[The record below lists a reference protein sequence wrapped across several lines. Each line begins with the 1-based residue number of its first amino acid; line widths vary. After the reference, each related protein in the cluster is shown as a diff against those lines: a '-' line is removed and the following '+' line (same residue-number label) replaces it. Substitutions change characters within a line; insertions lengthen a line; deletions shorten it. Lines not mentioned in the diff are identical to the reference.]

1 MAITERAKGLEYG
14 ETTVKKDEQKRKG
27 VISLGLQ
34 QIIAKNQNAIV
45 QKFQSLLTNYSNN
58 VTNFYNEVSK
68 RYEGRAFDFNDNY
81 VADAGAWNESTKQ
94 KVDSLKAEKA
104 ELENYINSYGSL
116 FDEQW
121 VSQITSSINSN
132 SKYLDNI
139 LKNAQ
144 TDADYWG
151 SFENENQYNEWA
163 KKEKDYYDNWGKYS
177 KEKDFKYFSELG
189 NNIENPTHAEAIGWM
204 HVHGLFTGND
214 YYFGGEKVNN
224 KVTFVKDNYGTLALG
239 NDSNETL
246 GYLKYSQMTDEEVG
260 VYNYLLAKYGEAK
273 AEELLDYLDNE
284 NLVNASLTQ
293 REAGSV
299 AQAIQNMAPGFA
311 KTLVYAGNSLASGIS
326 QNIQNFVQFFQED
339 VRPTTQIEYQ
349 NQYLQQD
356 LTGAAKY
363 LYQAGNTIGNM
374 LPSIAISIAT
384 GGAGAALGSLQMGAS
399 AAGGAYAQ
407 AIKEGYSVGQARL
420 YSTLVGAAEGGLQ
433 YALGGISKLGGKAL
447 SSVAT
452 KAAQIENVFL
462 RVAAKTGLSLGGE
475 ILEEELQN
483 FIEPLLKTIIMGE
496 EYDAPTWSELLETAI
511 VTAIS
516 TGVLEG
522 ASIAGYE
529 VSAAENKKLYAG
541 QEQQIVD
548 RLLEIDADN
557 VYAQRIKENLDKGKT
572 LSGNQI
578 TQIIQQTFD
587 REVELKKQAVKYNR
601 QIAKAEK
608 QGLYPTLEN
617 FEVKDAERT
626 TPTQDQET
634 GYKLLEKPSSNKMG
648 ATTQNALKTDDYE
661 GTELLDIE
669 QPKAEQPKAEQQKN
683 NVQAK
688 SKVKAEDQ
696 PKTEA
701 KTATTIEEVSKKYG
715 KHATAMAKAYLPNQD
730 VNEYAKAF
738 DKVYKYAK
746 SGASLSSIWKL
757 LDIGVLTDTQVE
769 IAYEMGDYASK
780 EAAKEQDA
788 KNKKLGDNKTRKKGV
803 VAGEGVSI
811 DELSKSF
818 NDTQRKA
825 YKTMQYIAEATGVN
839 IVFFKSEI
847 KDGKFVGEQG
857 RYERAKKGTIFI
869 DINAGLNN
877 EMDVQDLSNYTMLRT
892 FTHEFTHFIEDL
904 NPQQYNELRKA
915 VFERLEQQGVD
926 VEALIEAQQSYGLS
940 VEQASREVVAEAM
953 ADILP
958 DSTFI
963 ETLANKHKNIFEKL
977 LAKLKE
983 FLANIKAYFESIN
996 KNISAEARAMKE
1008 SVGESV
1014 RYVENIV
1021 KLFDKAAIG
1030 AVENLQKVEQQQ
1042 AENKVI
1048 EDLNS
1053 KGIAIDE
1060 ETDTAVMLSA
1070 RHAPKTEEEIEATA
1084 QNIQKALGVTIQEAR
1099 QWVRDEV
1106 SIANL
1111 ILNDK
1116 YAEYLDYDFDGRR
1129 AAIQK
1134 NSDFPQGTVDFSN
1147 LCPKRI
1153 DYTNTMNKVLKNF
1166 PNRIITAAELAQIR
1180 QIMVEEGIEVAC
1192 GVCFVEDRRQNDT
1205 KVADSFINDLARY
1218 RQGET
1223 THEDGKP
1230 FNAKQLKAFALMG
1243 EESYT
1248 PNLYELATREGLN
1261 KLSREHKS
1269 VAEAWNI
1276 YNNARGMQAVRLIQ
1290 NESEYKREILKY
1302 SKDKVRRINN
1312 AGGLRIFSF
1321 SDFTEYHLIDI
1332 IQIIQDCAVMGIKIQ
1347 GYTKVP
1353 AFAKLVEKT
1362 GVKLNR
1368 SLIPKGALG
1377 YHLENGK
1384 VVLDYDR
1391 TEGIDIE
1398 DENFVDTTDN
1408 PDVGNIVIGINDEQI
1423 SAAMLDDFIDYI
1435 IPFHTGQSKEVLRIK
1450 KLATW
1455 NNYKDFQTDKDIET
1469 GTTAKKQVN
1478 IYTDVLNAAEKEG
1491 KPITNKV
1498 EFVNKYLQVC
1508 KEKGLKP
1515 RFWQFLNKDANG
1527 DYSYREGY
1535 HKLLLDFKMFD
1546 KNGNILPQKPVTP
1559 NFDAPFMMDLLK
1571 EYAETKA
1578 EKSKTLAPKLEKVY
1592 ERITKEILTD
1602 DVVQRQNREYDTN
1615 GNKLTQKQSEYFA
1628 DSLITDNNGNL
1639 KTVYH
1644 GSSKIFTKFDHSFIG
1659 EHGSMEG
1666 QGFYFTD
1673 KKEVAEGY
1681 QRKGGQLLEGYL
1693 NITKPLSDSEVTLQK
1708 AEVRKLLKEIDPTG
1722 DDIVIN
1728 YDSLGGLG
1736 YPSKTWYERALND
1749 TVNSLFKYSETDSE
1763 ILADISNSGGQRDV
1777 ILKVRDIL
1785 GYDGYIVKN
1794 KYDGADVYVAFDSN
1808 QFKLASNKNP
1818 TADEDIQ
1825 LQRRENLTN
1834 REILELMTV
1843 SFNAE
1848 EMSQLTDAELD
1859 ALEIFK
1865 KQTTEI
1871 YELQEMRLQEGAV
1884 FVENQ
1889 FKKDGDRK
1897 LAQEAKNRVA
1907 IIDEKIKNATDRLM
1921 QIQEAEVIKK
1931 ILPKARKIVGRYE
1944 RIQTKQLAS
1953 QYRKETR
1960 EKINEVKEKA
1970 KAEKFDAL
1978 ARYRERMQNAAT
1990 IKKYK
1995 ERIEAD
2001 VKELTKWIVSPDN
2014 KNYLKHVP
2022 DVLKDA
2028 VVPFLESIDFT
2039 SKRQLRGGE
2048 ETIADK
2054 KFVKQLNA
2062 LMKAFKGTTDVEK
2075 MYSGYYDLPADFI
2088 ENLQYFIDAT
2098 QDLVGS
2104 VGGEYIINKMT
2115 AEELASLS
2123 KVVRALKHFIPQ
2135 VNKFH
2140 NNAMYQH
2147 VYEAGDESIS
2157 TLKKI
2162 KTSTAGE
2169 LDNFLFW
2176 KNTRPI
2182 YGFERM
2188 GKGAMSIFWGLEKGQ
2203 EQKAKNDKE
2212 IIDFAKNAYTREEV
2226 KKWEQEL
2233 HTIEIEENGEKV
2245 TFQMT
2250 TSQIMGFYCLAKQQ
2264 DSLQHMDNGGIRI
2277 PTMKI
2282 KGKKYANEEHKVSR
2296 TDIKNIISKLTDRQ
2310 KAVADKLQK
2319 YMATKGAEWGNY
2331 VSVARFGEKLF
2342 TNPDYYPI
2350 NSDGRHLESMADKEL
2365 SAASLYALLNMSF
2378 TKSRNQLAN
2387 NTILV
2392 YSIFDVFAN
2401 HMASMSRYNAM
2412 ALPVLDAI
2420 KWLNYEQKDITA
2432 EGKRIVKGSVKGEMD
2447 RAFGVPEETKSSGK
2461 MGYAQSFVSNIIK
2474 SFNGTESSSSA
2485 NDSLGIKALHIY
2497 NRAQIAFNLRVVIQQ
2512 PLSIVRA
2519 GQIISYKSILKGLKA
2534 SPKQAKANV
2543 EEMLNHSGIALWK
2556 SLGFYDIN
2564 VSRGLTSLI
2573 KHDETFIDK
2582 VTEAGMF
2589 LAEKADERTWAAM
2602 WSACKEEVIAKGTAP
2617 TDAKFFDKVNE
2628 LFAEVIHKTQVVDST
2643 LTKTEYMRD
2652 KGFFP
2657 RAMSSFMS
2665 EPITSAS
2672 MVFNAFF
2679 NYRTDLQR
2687 GVSPKQA
2694 WENNKNNIARTVVVY
2709 GLSQTLLAVVQSF
2722 QDAARDDDD
2731 YETYLQKFG
2740 EALKSN
2746 LVDEASLL
2754 GKIPVVKNFLEFAK
2768 EMLATWFP
2776 NLGIYGNE
2784 PPTVF
2789 AQWGDAIIKGSKI
2802 LHDRITGKDTNY
2814 TTYSWVFKLLQGVS
2828 GITGLPIAN
2837 ITREIIT
2844 LWNNTVGRFA
2854 PSLKVKSYDPGEKN
2868 SIKYAYRDGYLS
2880 EEEAVDLLVKQGM
2893 DKDDAY
2899 FFIQKEGKYDA
2910 LYESILSGEGY
2921 AEAVEHLTEH
2931 GVTMDNITSTARS
2944 QIHKWLNE
2952 ATITKDK
2959 AIELLVTYGELKKDV
2974 AQSRVEFWVV
2984 KHENNLEG
2992 FTEAAYNKYLKE
3004 CAKSG
3009 MDVKVFYNA
3018 WQYKNEVDDKRKT
3031 LDYIY
3036 TLDIP
3041 QNQKRALI
3049 MCFY

>member
-1 MAITERAKGLEYG
+1 MVTLGGFMNFIERAKGLEVGTTTKKEEKKKNNYFTFLDRQNLKNIDKIASNFENVINAYANSVNSFYDEVKSRYG
-14 ETTVKKDEQKRKG
+14 NRT
-27 VISLGLQ
+27 
-34 QIIAKNQNAIV
+34 
-45 QKFQSLLTNYSNN
+45 
-58 VTNFYNEVSK
+58 
-68 RYEGRAFDFNDNY
+68 FDYNDNY
-81 VADAGAWNESTKQ
+81 VTDSKDWLSSVQSRKDAINAEADGIR
-94 KVDSLKAEKA
+94 
-104 ELENYINSYGSL
+104 NYIDKYGKY
-116 FDEQW
+116 FDETW
-121 VSQITSSINSN
+121 VNSVLSSLNSN
-132 SKYLDNI
+132 SKDLDNI

-151 SFENENQYNEWA
+151 NFESADAYNKWA
-163 KKEKDYYDNWGKYS
+163 TKEKNYYNNWGKYADA
-177 KEKDFKYFSELG
+177 EDFKYFSDLG
-189 NNIENPTHAEAIGWM
+189 NNIENPTYSDAIGWG
-204 HVHGLFTGND
+204 HLHGIFTGND

-224 KVTFVKDNYGTLALG
+224 KVTFVKENYANLAIG
-239 NDSNETL
+239 GDSNKTL
-246 GYLKYSQMTDEEVG
+246 GYLKYNQMTDEEVG
-260 VYNYLLAKYGEAK
+260 VYNYLLAKYGGAK
-273 AEELLDYLDNE
+273 AEEYLNYLDNE

-293 REAGSV
+293 REAGEL
-299 AQAIQNMAPGFA
+299 AQNIQNLESDFF
-311 KTLVYAGNSLASGIS
+311 KTLFYAGTSLSSGIS
-326 QNIQNFVQFFQED
+326 QNIQNFVQFFQENA
-339 VRPTTQIEYQ
+339 RPTTQIEYI

-529 VSAAENKKLYAG
+529 VSAANNKKLYAG

-587 REVELKKQAVKYNR
+587 KEVELKKQAAKYNR

-738 DKVYKYAK
+738 DKVYEYAK

-769 IAYEMGDYASK
+769 IVYEMGDYASQ

-803 VAGEGVSI
+803 VAGDGVSI

-847 KDGKFVGEQG
+847 KDGRFVGEQG

-877 EMDVQDLSNYTMLRT
+877 EMDVKDLSNYTMLRT

-977 LAKLKE
+977 LDKLKE

-996 KNISAEARAMKE
+996 KNSPEQARAMKE

-1053 KGIAIDE
+1053 KGIAIDK

-1070 RHAPKTEEEIEATA
+1070 RHAPKTEEEIETAA

-1099 QWVRDEV
+1099 QWVKDEV

-1134 NSDFPQGTVDFSN
+1134 NSDFPQGTADFSN
-1147 LCPKRI
+1147 LCPKRT

-1166 PNRIITAAELAQIR
+1166 PNRIITAEELAQIR

-1192 GVCFVEDRRQNDT
+1192 GVCYVEDRRQNDT

-1248 PNLYELATREGLN
+1248 PNLYELVTREGLN

-1368 SLIPKGALG
+1368 SLIPKGELG

-1498 EFVNKYLQVC
+1498 EFVNKYLKVC

-1559 NFDAPFMMDLLK
+1559 NFDAAFMMDLLK

-1602 DVVQRQNREYDTN
+1602 DAVQY
-1615 GNKLTQKQSEYFA
+1615 
-1628 DSLITDNNGNL
+1628 
-1639 KTVYH
+1639 
-1644 GSSKIFTKFDHSFIG
+1644 
-1659 EHGSMEG
+1659 
-1666 QGFYFTD
+1666 
-1673 KKEVAEGY
+1673 
-1681 QRKGGQLLEGYL
+1681 
-1693 NITKPLSDSEVTLQK
+1693 
-1708 AEVRKLLKEIDPTG
+1708 
-1722 DDIVIN
+1722 
-1728 YDSLGGLG
+1728 
-1736 YPSKTWYERALND
+1736 
-1749 TVNSLFKYSETDSE
+1749 
-1763 ILADISNSGGQRDV
+1763 
-1777 ILKVRDIL
+1777 
-1785 GYDGYIVKN
+1785 
-1794 KYDGADVYVAFDSN
+1794 
-1808 QFKLASNKNP
+1808 
-1818 TADEDIQ
+1818 
-1825 LQRRENLTN
+1825 QRRENLTN

-1907 IIDEKIKNATDRLM
+1907 IIDEKIKKATDRLM

-2054 KFVKQLNA
+2054 KFVKQLNT

-2123 KVVRALKHFIPQ
+2123 KIVRALKHFIPQ

-2147 VYEAGDESIS
+2147 VYEAGDETIS

-2162 KTSTAGE
+2162 KTSIARA

-2176 KNTRPI
+2176 KNTRPMD
-2182 YGFERM
+2182 GFERM
-2188 GKGAMSIFWGLEKGQ
+2188 GKGARSIFLGLEKGQ
-2203 EQKAKNDKE
+2203 EQLAKNTKE
-2212 IIDFAKNAYTREEV
+2212 IIDFTENAYTEKEV
-2226 KKWEQEL
+2226 KEWEKEL

-2250 TSQIMGFYCLAKQQ
+2250 TSQIMGFYCLANQQ

-2282 KGKKYANEEHKVSR
+2282 KRKKYANEEHKVSR
-2296 TDIKNIISKLTDRQ
+2296 KDIKNIISKLTDRQ

-2401 HMASMSRYNAM
+2401 HMASMAQYNAM

-2432 EGKRIVKGSVKGEMD
+2432 EGKRIVKGSVKAEMD

-2474 SFNGTESSSSA
+2474 SFNGTESFSSA
-2485 NDSLGIKALHIY
+2485 NDSLGLKALHIY

-2519 GQIISYKSILKGLKA
+2519 GQVISYKSILKGLKA

-2543 EEMLNHSGIALWK
+2543 EEMLKHSGIALWK
-2556 SLGFYDIN
+2556 SLGFYDVN

-2602 WSACKEEVIAKGTAP
+2602 WSACKEEIIAKGTAP

-2672 MVFNAFF
+2672 MAFNAFF

-2687 GVSPKQA
+2687 GMSPKQA

-2746 LVDEASLL
+2746 VVDEVSLL
-2754 GKIPVVKNFLEFAK
+2754 GKIPVVKNLLEFAK
-2768 EMLATWFP
+2768 EMLATWTD
-2776 NLGIYGNE
+2776 LDIYGNE

-2789 AQWGDAIIKGSKI
+2789 AQWWDGFVKGSEI
-2802 LHDRITGKDTNY
+2802 LHDKITGEDTNY
-2814 TTYSWVFKLLQGVS
+2814 TTYSGIFKLLQGVS
-2828 GITGLPIAN
+2828 GIVGLPIAN
-2837 ITREIIT
+2837 ITREIVT

-2854 PSLKVKSYDPGEKN
+2854 PSLKVKSYDAGEKN
-2868 SIKYAYRDGYLS
+2868 SIKYAYFDGYLS
-2880 EEEAVDLLVKQGM
+2880 EEEAIDLLVKQGM

-2931 GVTMDNITSTARS
+2931 GVTMDNITSTARN

>member
-1 MAITERAKGLEYG
+1 M
-14 ETTVKKDEQKRKG
+14 
-27 VISLGLQ
+27 
-34 QIIAKNQNAIV
+34 
-45 QKFQSLLTNYSNN
+45 
-58 VTNFYNEVSK
+58 
-68 RYEGRAFDFNDNY
+68 
-81 VADAGAWNESTKQ
+81 
-94 KVDSLKAEKA
+94 
-104 ELENYINSYGSL
+104 
-116 FDEQW
+116 
-121 VSQITSSINSN
+121 
-132 SKYLDNI
+132 LD
-139 LKNAQ
+139 
-144 TDADYWG
+144 
-151 SFENENQYNEWA
+151 
-163 KKEKDYYDNWGKYS
+163 
-177 KEKDFKYFSELG
+177 
-189 NNIENPTHAEAIGWM
+189 
-204 HVHGLFTGND
+204 
-214 YYFGGEKVNN
+214 
-224 KVTFVKDNYGTLALG
+224 
-239 NDSNETL
+239 
-246 GYLKYSQMTDEEVG
+246 
-260 VYNYLLAKYGEAK
+260 
-273 AEELLDYLDNE
+273 
-284 NLVNASLTQ
+284 
-293 REAGSV
+293 
-299 AQAIQNMAPGFA
+299 
-311 KTLVYAGNSLASGIS
+311 
-326 QNIQNFVQFFQED
+326 
-339 VRPTTQIEYQ
+339 
-349 NQYLQQD
+349 
-356 LTGAAKY
+356 
-363 LYQAGNTIGNM
+363 
-374 LPSIAISIAT
+374 
-384 GGAGAALGSLQMGAS
+384 
-399 AAGGAYAQ
+399 
-407 AIKEGYSVGQARL
+407 
-420 YSTLVGAAEGGLQ
+420 
-433 YALGGISKLGGKAL
+433 
-447 SSVAT
+447 
-452 KAAQIENVFL
+452 
-462 RVAAKTGLSLGGE
+462 
-475 ILEEELQN
+475 
-483 FIEPLLKTIIMGE
+483 
-496 EYDAPTWSELLETAI
+496 
-511 VTAIS
+511 
-516 TGVLEG
+516 
-522 ASIAGYE
+522 
-529 VSAAENKKLYAG
+529 
-541 QEQQIVD
+541 
-548 RLLEIDADN
+548 
-557 VYAQRIKENLDKGKT
+557 
-572 LSGNQI
+572 
-578 TQIIQQTFD
+578 
-587 REVELKKQAVKYNR
+587 
-601 QIAKAEK
+601 
-608 QGLYPTLEN
+608 
-617 FEVKDAERT
+617 
-626 TPTQDQET
+626 
-634 GYKLLEKPSSNKMG
+634 
-648 ATTQNALKTDDYE
+648 
-661 GTELLDIE
+661 
-669 QPKAEQPKAEQQKN
+669 
-683 NVQAK
+683 
-688 SKVKAEDQ
+688 
-696 PKTEA
+696 
-701 KTATTIEEVSKKYG
+701 
-715 KHATAMAKAYLPNQD
+715 
-730 VNEYAKAF
+730 
-738 DKVYKYAK
+738 
-746 SGASLSSIWKL
+746 
-757 LDIGVLTDTQVE
+757 
-769 IAYEMGDYASK
+769 
-780 EAAKEQDA
+780 
-788 KNKKLGDNKTRKKGV
+788 
-803 VAGEGVSI
+803 
-811 DELSKSF
+811 
-818 NDTQRKA
+818 
-825 YKTMQYIAEATGVN
+825 
-839 IVFFKSEI
+839 
-847 KDGKFVGEQG
+847 
-857 RYERAKKGTIFI
+857 
-869 DINAGLNN
+869 
-877 EMDVQDLSNYTMLRT
+877 
-892 FTHEFTHFIEDL
+892 
-904 NPQQYNELRKA
+904 
-915 VFERLEQQGVD
+915 
-926 VEALIEAQQSYGLS
+926 
-940 VEQASREVVAEAM
+940 
-953 ADILP
+953 
-958 DSTFI
+958 
-963 ETLANKHKNIFEKL
+963 
-977 LAKLKE
+977 KLKE

-996 KNISAEARAMKE
+996 KNISEEARAMKE

-1030 AVENLQKVEQQQ
+1030 AVENLQNLKAEKVETKKETV
-1042 AENKVI
+1042 AETQETPKVEI
-1048 EDLNS
+1048 KQE
-1053 KGIAIDE
+1053 KEKVE
-1060 ETDTAVMLSA
+1060 EKPVEK
-1070 RHAPKTEEEIEATA
+1070 PKTE
-1084 QNIQKALGVTIQEAR
+1084 
-1099 QWVRDEV
+1099 
-1106 SIANL
+1106 S
-1111 ILNDK
+1111 
-1116 YAEYLDYDFDGRR
+1116 
-1129 AAIQK
+1129 
-1134 NSDFPQGTVDFSN
+1134 
-1147 LCPKRI
+1147 
-1153 DYTNTMNKVLKNF
+1153 
-1166 PNRIITAAELAQIR
+1166 
-1180 QIMVEEGIEVAC
+1180 
-1192 GVCFVEDRRQNDT
+1192 
-1205 KVADSFINDLARY
+1205 
-1218 RQGET
+1218 
-1223 THEDGKP
+1223 GK
-1230 FNAKQLKAFALMG
+1230 
-1243 EESYT
+1243 
-1248 PNLYELATREGLN
+1248 
-1261 KLSREHKS
+1261 
-1269 VAEAWNI
+1269 
-1276 YNNARGMQAVRLIQ
+1276 
-1290 NESEYKREILKY
+1290 
-1302 SKDKVRRINN
+1302 
-1312 AGGLRIFSF
+1312 
-1321 SDFTEYHLIDI
+1321 
-1332 IQIIQDCAVMGIKIQ
+1332 
-1347 GYTKVP
+1347 
-1353 AFAKLVEKT
+1353 
-1362 GVKLNR
+1362 
-1368 SLIPKGALG
+1368 
-1377 YHLENGK
+1377 
-1384 VVLDYDR
+1384 
-1391 TEGIDIE
+1391 
-1398 DENFVDTTDN
+1398 
-1408 PDVGNIVIGINDEQI
+1408 
-1423 SAAMLDDFIDYI
+1423 
-1435 IPFHTGQSKEVLRIK
+1435 
-1450 KLATW
+1450 
-1455 NNYKDFQTDKDIET
+1455 
-1469 GTTAKKQVN
+1469 
-1478 IYTDVLNAAEKEG
+1478 
-1491 KPITNKV
+1491 
-1498 EFVNKYLQVC
+1498 
-1508 KEKGLKP
+1508 
-1515 RFWQFLNKDANG
+1515 
-1527 DYSYREGY
+1527 
-1535 HKLLLDFKMFD
+1535 
-1546 KNGNILPQKPVTP
+1546 
-1559 NFDAPFMMDLLK
+1559 
-1571 EYAETKA
+1571 TKA
-1578 EKSKTLAPKLEKVY
+1578 EKPKTQIKKAIVSNVEKIEDFGEKIGGARKDLWGKRGLMGSDLDAMNERERAKNVKKDNIWKRPDYRALAESGVDKGILFAVNEIRKSLPQNFYAKRSSTDAEVLEQQKDFISVINEIKTMAENIKTPQDLENMGLKWLVDNKYYVVDNGNLRKTAKYYNSSVLAGSNYLSTIRYLERNFSKLNDLAERQDFLAEKREIPKGYDIIGGKENPFKKNVNGEMVEDPSYGIAKGHVILKTGFATKQEAVDYLKSAILKKRQKTRFVPQQLLEVHRIGPDYRENKNVNGQNYLDTFGFKGGEFGNWLNGKDRQVSLNYGYDALKDLAYALQIQDTDISLKNNLSIAFGARGEGLSGAAAHYEKDRRVINLTKMMGAGSLAHEWFHALDDYIGGYNLSHFATENYYKLPTKTQEALRDLVTAMRYREATEAETDLEKMHLRDRY
-1592 ERITKEILTD
+1592 ERYISRVIYGQFTRLIQFENGQWTEYDEKFSKRKPTAKDVEKFKRLKQNLLNNADEKIINELSALRKELFNHVISKETITTLVPYVWGLQAAKTKVTQKAKKESVFYKNSIKFDSMHTKDGDYWQSTKEMAARAFATYVADKTNNSTDYLTGHAESAVEIGVD
-1602 DVVQRQNREYDTN
+1602 SDGKVTVVRAYPFGEERIKINKAFDNLFKALKEDGYLGQKQQANLPKDTQYQRREYDTN
-1615 GNKLTQKQSEYFA
+1615 GNKLSQKQSEYFA

-1708 AEVRKLLKEIDPTG
+1708 AEVRKLLREIDPTG
-1722 DDIVIN
+1722 DDIIIN

-1749 TVNSLFKYSETDSE
+1749 TVNSVCKYSETDSE

-1907 IIDEKIKNATDRLM
+1907 IIDEKIKKATDRLM

-1960 EKINEVKEKA
+1960 EKINEVKEQA

-2054 KFVKQLNA
+2054 KFVKQLNT

-2088 ENLQYFIDAT
+2088 ENLQYFIEAT

-2104 VGGEYIINKMT
+2104 VGGDHIINKMT

-2147 VYEAGDESIS
+2147 VYEAGDETIS

-2162 KTSTAGE
+2162 KTSIAGALE
-2169 LDNFLFW
+2169 NFLFW
-2176 KNTRPI
+2176 KNTRPMD
-2182 YGFERM
+2182 GFERM
-2188 GKGAMSIFWGLEKGQ
+2188 GKGARSIFLGLEKGQ
-2203 EQKAKNDKE
+2203 EQLAKNTKE
-2212 IIDFAKNAYTREEV
+2212 IIDFTENAYTRKEV
-2226 KKWEQEL
+2226 KEWEQEL

-2250 TSQIMGFYCLAKQQ
+2250 TSQIMGFYCLANQQ

-2282 KGKKYANEEHKVSR
+2282 KGKKYVDSEHKVSR

-2319 YMATKGAEWGNY
+2319 YMATKGAEWGNH

-2365 SAASLYALLNMSF
+2365 SGASLYALLNMSF

-2401 HMASMSRYNAM
+2401 HMASMAQYNAM

-2420 KWLNYEQKDITA
+2420 KWLNYEQKDTTA

-2474 SFNGTESSSSA
+2474 SFNGTESFLSA
-2485 NDSLGIKALHIY
+2485 NDSLGLKALHIH
-2497 NRAQIAFNLRVVIQQ
+2497 NRAQIAFNLRVVVQQ

-2556 SLGFYDIN
+2556 SLGFYDVN

-2643 LTKTEYMRD
+2643 LTKTEFMRD
-2652 KGFFP
+2652 KGFWS

-2679 NYRTDLQR
+2679 KYRTDLQR
-2687 GVSPKQA
+2687 GMSPKQA
-2694 WENNKNNIARTVVVY
+2694 WENNKNNIGRTVLVY
-2709 GLSQTLLAVVQSF
+2709 GLSATLLAVAQSF
-2722 QDAARDDDD
+2722 MDAARDDDD

-2746 LVDEASLL
+2746 VVDEASLL
-2754 GKIPVVKNFLEFAK
+2754 SKIPIVKNLLEFAK
-2768 EMLATWFP
+2768 EMLATWTD
-2776 NLGIYGNE
+2776 LDIYGNE

-2789 AQWGDAIIKGSKI
+2789 AQWWDGFVKGSKI
-2802 LHDRITGKDTNY
+2802 LHDKITGENTNY
-2814 TTYSWVFKLLQGVS
+2814 TYYGAIFKLLQGVS
-2828 GITGLPIAN
+2828 GISGLPIAN
-2837 ITREIIT
+2837 ITREIVT
-2844 LWNNTVGRFA
+2844 LLNNTVGRFA
-2854 PSLKVKSYDPGEKN
+2854 PSLKIKSYDPGEKN

-2880 EEEAVDLLVKQGM
+2880 EEEAIDLLVKQGM

-2899 FFIQKEGKYDA
+2899 FFIQQEGKYDA

-2952 ATITKDK
+2952 ATITQDK

-2984 KHENNLEG
+2984 KNENNLEG